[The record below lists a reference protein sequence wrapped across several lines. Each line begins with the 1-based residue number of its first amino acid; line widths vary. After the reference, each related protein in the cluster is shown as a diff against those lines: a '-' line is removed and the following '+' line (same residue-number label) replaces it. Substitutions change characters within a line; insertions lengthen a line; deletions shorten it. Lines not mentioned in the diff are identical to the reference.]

1 MSKGT
6 LSKSE
11 IYPMTQYTSEKKKHL
26 INELNTGNP
35 NLNRER
41 NFADDF
47 EMLEAP
53 TQEEMMLDL
62 GNGEILGGRPSRLHD
77 IMKLESPFYRCS
89 QATVLIRH
97 NIGDLNPSKSFI
109 QKPMPLF
116 KESDSTAEGSPFQAR
131 EEFEVEDI
139 ANNKNKDLIKSI
151 VQEDNISVH
160 SEKTAISEVSQGVG
174 NQLEINVFDSI
185 IMTILQIINCIIK
198 YTLVQIA
205 FCIKVLGLGT
215 GSIVIGVIALMSI
228 YSVHM
233 LMQVHKVTKEDS
245 YLAFS
250 DRMFG
255 RKGKLII
262 LILNFFSAY
271 GSCLSYIIIFLKI
284 VPNVIRINLKV
295 DFISN
300 EIFLSVLLAVIL
312 MFYCYRQDVSGIK
325 KAAYWGF
332 IGIILFFLL
341 TMVDFF
347 YTVYKGDSL
356 HEEEIILFN
365 NPKNTSTVSD
375 IVCAISCLILSF
387 SFHVYTFSIY
397 NCMGSSN
404 LRRFMT
410 TASVGIFLS
419 TTIYLICGTIGYL
432 LYSSSI
438 SDSILDSIGSTVL
451 NTILS
456 LANMINVIMT
466 FPITFNALKH
476 YYCFVIEIILTKL
489 RDCFRCRPSGPSVP
503 SVTKISKKSYYKDN
517 PVILHPIAEY
527 IFVIILFISIF
538 YIANIY
544 PSLKTICSILGGTT
558 ANIFSFIF
566 PAMFYIK
573 FNPRRFC
580 SLHNVL
586 PLCYIVFGFIG
597 MAVCVAST
605 IISGLR

>member
-1 MSKGT
+1 MSQNV
-6 LSKSE
+6 LSKSG
-11 IYPMTQYTSEKKKHL
+11 IYPSAQYTSEKKKLL
-26 INELNTGNP
+26 INELNSENP
-35 NLNRER
+35 NLSPEK
-41 NFADDF
+41 NFGDDF

-53 TQEEMMLDL
+53 TKEEMMFEIGD
-62 GNGEILGGRPSRLHD
+62 GEILGGRPSRLHD

-89 QATVLIRH
+89 QATVLVRH
-97 NIGDLNPSKSFI
+97 NNAVLNPSKSFI
-109 QKPMPLF
+109 HKPIPLF
-116 KESDSTAEGSPFQAR
+116 KENDSNDDNIPFQSK
-131 EEFEVEDI
+131 EECENENI
-139 ANNKNKDLIKSI
+139 ANSRDNDFIKST
-151 VQEDNISVH
+151 VKEDNASVH
-160 SEKTAISEVSQGVG
+160 SEKTIISEISQGVG

-233 LMQVHKVTKEDS
+233 LMQVHKATKEDS

-250 DRMFG
+250 DKMFG

-332 IGIILFFLL
+332 IGIILFFIL

-347 YTVYKGDSL
+347 YTVYKGESL
-356 HEEEIILFN
+356 HEEEIILFS
-365 NPKNTSTVSD
+365 NPTYTSSGSD

-404 LRRFMT
+404 LRNFMT

-419 TTIYLICGTIGYL
+419 TIIYLICGTIGYL

-438 SDSILDSIGSTVL
+438 TDSILDSIGSTVL

-476 YYCFVIEIILTKL
+476 YYCFLIEVILTKM
-489 RDCFRCRPSGPSVP
+489 RNCFRCRGSAPPVP
-503 SVTKISKKSYYKDN
+503 SVVPITKKSYYKDN

-538 YIANIY
+538 YIANIF

-580 SLHNVL
+580 SVHNIL

-597 MAVCVAST
+597 MAICVASN
-605 IISGLR
+605 IISGLK